1 MRTSKDE
8 PDREETVV
16 PRTMPAPAKPEMRT
30 SKDEPDRQ
38 ETVVP
43 RTLPQPSKQPARE
56 RPANEPATV
65 PLPQRERKK
74 AA

>member
-1 MRTSKDE
+1 
-8 PDREETVV
+8 
-16 PRTMPAPAKPEMRT
+16 MRT

-38 ETVVP
+38 ETIVP
-43 RTLPQPSKQPARE
+43 RTMPQPAKQPQE